1 MSPIIVCITIKRLFV
16 STFYPRKDYDITIV
30 SHFLI
35 LSQLYLLV
43 IFKDE
48 ICINC
53 LLLFKYSFR
62 EMINGILFVVAS
74 ES

>member
-16 STFYPRKDYDITIV
+16 TTFYPRKDYNITIV

-35 LSQLYLLV
+35 LGQLYLLV

-53 LLLFKYSFR
+53 LLFFECTFR
-62 EMINGILFVVAS
+62 EMINGVLFVVAS